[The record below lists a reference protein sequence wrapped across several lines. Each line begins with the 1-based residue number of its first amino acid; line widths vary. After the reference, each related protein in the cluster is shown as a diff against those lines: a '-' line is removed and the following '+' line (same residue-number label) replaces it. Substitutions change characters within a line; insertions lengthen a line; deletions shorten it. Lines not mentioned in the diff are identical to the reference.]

1 MHAHSHITQAV
12 AAMDNCFA
20 LIGAHHHGITVGS
33 INGEKSCLKDPL
45 LLGQLLYMQLLKA
58 RSIDTPTHVL
68 ASTSCMHTA
77 ISRRQW
83 CSYTLIAVHHYGQ
96 HHTTHV
102 RAVGW
107 ECGTAVFPNTYA
119 GKSDHGLV
127 YVCP

>member
-33 INGEKSCLKDPL
+33 INGEKLCLKDPL

-83 CSYTLIAVHHYGQ
+83 YLHPYRSSSLWPAPHNT
-96 HHTTHV
+96 
-102 RAVGW
+102 
-107 ECGTAVFPNTYA
+107 CGCCWLGTRNSSFPTTYA